1 MAFTIPDKGTGDSD
15 LQSIYF
21 KEYVEILTAGI
32 NGIDCVLVGCAVT
45 GSAGMTPSVAKG
57 AVLTNG
63 ILKPVTAGTVT
74 IGAAHA
80 TLPRFDLIVVDST
93 GTKQVRAGTAAAA
106 PKPPT
111 RTAND
116 VVLAVVYVPATDT
129 VIATSQ
135 CIDMRVLRTQ
145 GPIVIAKSTTP
156 VAQNTLATIF
166 TLASVTI
173 PNGLFLSGKVLR
185 MRIGG
190 NYLSNSG
197 APTWTFTISYGGSTF
212 FADATAATTADADRG
227 SWDLEFDLY
236 ATGDAT
242 QRLDGHLR
250 FQSPGAKNAPT
261 TGTAGDLATVADVNA
276 DFNYTGGVVDS
287 DAADRIL
294 LVQCTMSVSNAS
306 VETVMDGYTLELL

>member
-1 MAFTIPDKGTGDSD
+1 MATIPDKGTGVNDI
-15 LQSIYF
+15 QSIVF
-21 KEYVEILTAGI
+21 KEFLEVMSDGVSGL
-32 NGIDCVLVGCAVT
+32 NCVLSGCTVT
-45 GSAGMTPSVAKG
+45 GGASMTPSVAKG

-63 ILKPVTAGTVT
+63 VLKPVTAGTVT
-74 IGAAHA
+74 ISAAHA
-80 TLPRFDLIVVDST
+80 TLPRLDLIVVDSS
-93 GTKQVRAGTAAAA
+93 GAKQVRAGTAAAA
-106 PKPPT
+106 PKPPA

-116 VVLAVVYVPATDT
+116 VVLACVYVPAAAATIPT
-129 VIATSQ
+129 VNI
-135 CIDMRVLRTQ
+135 IDWAFRRLQ
-145 GPIVIAKSTTP
+145 GPIVVAKSTTP
-156 VAQNTLATIF
+156 AAQNTLATIF
-166 TLASVTI
+166 TLATVTI

-197 APTWTFTISYGGSTF
+197 APTWTFTISYGGTTF
-212 FADATAATTADADRG
+212 FADTTAATTADADRG

-261 TGTAGDLATVADVNA
+261 TGTAGDIATVADVNA
-276 DFNYTGGVVDS
+276 DFNYTGGAIDS
-287 DAADRIL
+287 NAADRIL

-306 VETVMDGYTLELL
+306 VETVTDGYTLELL